1 MALVGW
7 LVWFTI
13 CGFGSRWV
21 LESSVLSSTKIST
34 EPRSWPIIGLRDQFE
49 GLHLLM
55 PMRRDKLTHESISH
69 M

>member
-1 MALVGW
+1 MALIGW
-7 LVWFTI
+7 LVRFTI
-13 CGFGSRWV
+13 CGFGSRKV
-21 LESSVLSSTKIST
+21 LELSILSPTKVSM
-34 EPRSWPIIGLRDQFE
+34 EPRLSPVMGLRAQFE